1 MAPKL
6 KPETLEERRAQIL
19 QAALTC
25 FSRKGYHQT
34 TMDDIVE
41 EAGLS
46 KGGVYWHFGSKKEL
60 FLALF
65 EPFLDATEQ
74 IMLTA
79 LDTGNSARD
88 KLEATLELSST
99 LSTSD
104 EFQEIMPL
112 MIDVWAQNWRDPEV
126 NDVATGMYHR
136 LLGPFVQLIE
146 EGIASGEFKPVDARA
161 MAGIIFGLYDGLAV
175 QAMIDETLVDWDA
188 VKDALRQTLIA
199 GLLKQERA

>member
-34 TMDDIVE
+34 KMDDIVE

-79 LDTGNSARD
+79 LDTGKSARD

-199 GLLKQERA
+199 GLLKQDRA

>member
-79 LDTGNSARD
+79 LDTGKSARD

>member
-6 KPETLEERRAQIL
+6 KPETLEERREQIL

-34 TMDDIVE
+34 TMDDIVH

-65 EPFLDATEQ
+65 EPFMDATEQ

-79 LDTGNSARD
+79 MESGSTARE

-104 EFQEIMPL
+104 DFQEIMPL
-112 MIDVWAQNWRDPEV
+112 MIDVWAQNWRDSEV
-126 NDVATGMYHR
+126 NDVAIGMYRR

-146 EGIASGEFKPVDARA
+146 EGIARGEFKPVDARA